1 MASEIRVN
9 KIINRSGL
17 STVTF
22 TDDGAIVSGI
32 VSATVYTGSGAN
44 LTNLPAGNLSG
55 TLPAISAANL
65 TNVPAANITGTLPA
79 LDGSALTGVGASFGN
94 SSINTSGIITA
105 TAFVPTTQGS
115 LSHRNI
121 IINGAQNVAQRGT
134 SGDVGSMITDRF
146 GVYKSGTDETPTQ
159 AQVDVASGTTP
170 YTLGFRKSLKITNG
184 NQTSGAGAGDRL
196 FIVYNVEAQDLA
208 SSGWNYT
215 DPNSFITLSYWV
227 KSSVAQNFH
236 GYINT
241 QDGTPQAYSFETGS
255 LTANTWTK
263 VTKTIPGNSNIQI
276 DNNNENGM
284 SIVLG
289 IYWGTNY
296 TDAGNTMNQWVAY
309 SSSSRMPDNVTTWYT
324 TNDATFEF
332 TGVQLEV
339 GPVATPF
346 EHRSF
351 GDELIRCK
359 RYFEIIK
366 PGYFNLGRFDNSNG
380 QGFNFIQFQVTKRNP
395 PTASTAGTFRSSS
408 GCSGNISFDSTTV
421 DGASIYTANSTSQNG
436 ILYILDDVGDGSL
449 MLKFNAE
456 L

>member
-44 LTNLPAGNLSG
+44 LTNLPAGNLS
-55 TLPAISAANL
+55 
-65 TNVPAANITGTLPA
+65 GTLPA

-236 GYINT
+236 GYLNT
-241 QDGTPQAYSFETGS
+241 IDGTPQGYSFETGS

-263 VTKTIPGNSNIQI
+263 VTKTIPGNSNITI
-276 DNNNENGM
+276 DNDNGSGL
-284 SIVLG
+284 SIILG

-296 TDAGNTMNQWVAY
+296 TDAGNTMNQWAAY

-346 EHRSF
+346 EHRGF
-351 GDELIRCK
+351 GEELLRCQ
-359 RYFEIIK
+359 RYCYADRGSEDYHAVAQ
-366 PGYFNLGRFDNSNG
+366 GHFNGS
-380 QGFNFIQFQVTKRNP
+380 
-395 PTASTAGTFRSSS
+395 STAITMLYTPVCMRAAPTLSYPVGTWIVSGDAGTLNQSNIYPVDNIAEVNAFQIRAAVSGAQSGEGFLLRTSSA
-408 GCSGNISFDSTTV
+408 GHTW
-421 DGASIYTANSTSQNG
+421 
-436 ILYILDDVGDGSL
+436 ILD
-449 MLKFNAE
+449 AE